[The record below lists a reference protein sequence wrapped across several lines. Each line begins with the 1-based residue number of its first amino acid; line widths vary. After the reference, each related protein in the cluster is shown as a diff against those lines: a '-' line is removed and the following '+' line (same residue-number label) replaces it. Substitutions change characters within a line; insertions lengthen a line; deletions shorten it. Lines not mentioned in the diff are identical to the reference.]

1 MPQSTKENNKRY
13 KPSSGADVALS
24 KLRKLTGT
32 HLIHTS
38 SLIHLNKQAP
48 TKNDQVH
55 GETPAITEAPG
66 KENKSEHKKLPPKNP
81 A

>member
-55 GETPAITEAPG
+55 GETPRSRKHLARKTNRSI
-66 KENKSEHKKLPPKNP
+66 KKLPPKNP